1 MLFRMLIE
9 VVQVAADSPE
19 AVELIGELDEHL
31 MGHPYPAQSRH
42 AFSVEKLLRE
52 RVVFFLTRYEGRLA
66 GCGGI
71 KMFDTDYGE
80 VKRMFVRPEFRGKG
94 LGKAMLRHLAEYARS
109 NDVSI
114 LRLETGIYEVEAIG
128 LYEGFGFQ
136 RRTPFGGYVEDPM
149 SIYFEKNIGN
159 GEENE

>member
-1 MLFRMLIE
+1 MRITTEILN
-9 VVQVAADSPE
+9 VPADSAE

-31 MGHPYPAQSRH
+31 LGHPYPPQSRH

-52 RVVFFLTRYEGRLA
+52 QVVFFVTWYEGRLA

-71 KMFDTDYGE
+71 KMFGDYGE

-94 LGKAMLRHLAEYARS
+94 LGKLMVRNLMLYALR
-109 NDVSI
+109 NGVNV

-128 LYEGFGFQ
+128 LYERCGFV
-136 RRTPFGGYVEDPM
+136 RRAPFGEYVEDPM
-149 SIYFEKNIGN
+149 SIYFEKKV
-159 GEENE
+159 EQLER